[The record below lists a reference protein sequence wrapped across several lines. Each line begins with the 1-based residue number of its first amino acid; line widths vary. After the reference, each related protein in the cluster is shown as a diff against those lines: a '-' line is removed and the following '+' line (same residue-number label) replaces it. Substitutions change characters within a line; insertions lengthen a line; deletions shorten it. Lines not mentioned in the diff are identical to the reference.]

1 MFLNIL
7 TFYEYLLR
15 ADTSDPWYDI
25 IWFSP
30 FHVSAPRGPYPWV
43 RGYVGPTHW
52 QARAIIE
59 IILRFFGWGVR
70 HHSGGYDLK
79 VACKEFSNT

>member
-1 MFLNIL
+1 MFLIIL
-7 TFYEYLLR
+7 TLYEYLLR

-52 QARAIIE
+52 QARAIIKVPV
-59 IILRFFGWGVR
+59 LYCPGTFWDFVYFA
-70 HHSGGYDLK
+70 GYYG
-79 VACKEFSNT
+79 